1 MEREHKID
9 EAGAGVGERSGE
21 RSGGGAG
28 RWLSGLMGSLCG
40 QVEADL
46 RRMPADAAVSIH
58 ALRVRMKKMRALL
71 ILCEGE
77 IAGAD
82 QERLRGRIRELKNR
96 FGGQRDSV
104 VIEHLVAR
112 LQREVALPPLVL
124 ALGGEDGQELDGEG
138 ELLEI
143 LPQVRGQLGALGC
156 ELAELELDG
165 LDAGEL
171 LEGYVGSYRRCRRA
185 WRACESKASAA
196 RLHRW
201 RKRVKEL
208 YFLSLALHK
217 LGAAAACVPLA
228 QGLGRRLGKINDL
241 ALLDR
246 SLSGRG
252 SGPWRAEV
260 GRRRRRHERKIF
272 AEARQLL
279 GKKPKELRRELEEE
293 LAAGGEWW
301 EGAGNE
307 AGGLRGL
314 SAWRQGADCEG

>member
-1 MEREHKID
+1 MDR
-9 EAGAGVGERSGE
+9 AGAGVGERSGE
-21 RSGGGAG
+21 GAG
-28 RWLSGLMGSLCG
+28 GWLSGLLGSLCG

-46 RRMPADAAVSIH
+46 RRMPAEAAVSIH

-82 QERLRGRIRELKNR
+82 QARLHGRIRELKNR

-112 LQREVALPPLVL
+112 LRREVALPPLVL
-124 ALGGEDGQELDGEG
+124 ALGGEDGQELDGAG

-156 ELAELELDG
+156 DLAELELDG
-165 LDAGEL
+165 LDPGDL
-171 LEGYVGSYRRCRRA
+171 VEGYVGSYRRCRRA
-185 WRACESKASAA
+185 WKACESKASAA

-217 LGAAAACVPLA
+217 LGAAAACAPLA
-228 QGLGRRLGKINDL
+228 RGLGKRLGKVNDL

-246 SLSGRG
+246 CLAGPG
-252 SGPWRAEV
+252 SGPWRAEL
-260 GRRRRRHERKIF
+260 GRRRSRHERKIF

-279 GKKPKELRRELEEE
+279 GKRPKVLRRELGEE

-301 EGAGNE
+301 V
-307 AGGLRGL
+307 GG
-314 SAWRQGADCEG
+314 E